1 MVLVELDVGNIMP
14 YVTREA
20 PSTTSFCHDDSTVN
34 YFLPATRST
43 LEKGV
48 AGGFS
53 ELQHHCTRLQS
64 MRLETEARCQQQ
76 VHYLTINLSFTAEN
90 QDLREAIDFGR
101 LRRGSL
107 RDHGTV
113 YCRPGDYHFTSIL

>member
-20 PSTTSFCHDDSTVN
+20 PSTTSFCHDDSTVILLLTCDN
-34 YFLPATRST
+34 DST

-48 AGGFS
+48 VGGFS

-101 LRRGSL
+101 LRRGS
-107 RDHGTV
+107 
-113 YCRPGDYHFTSIL
+113 PQ